1 MAVCTDVEA
10 AIRGLS
16 SLAVLNLPLIAASTE
31 LSQLGK
37 SQEGDGTQAG
47 PSSQPAV
54 AAAPALRL
62 SASDKESV
70 LAQLVSDGWL
80 FGDSKSSY
88 RLGPRSFLELGRM
101 LMEVAEDDV
110 KEVWGGWI

>member
-10 AIRGLS
+10 ATRGLS

-37 SQEGDGTQAG
+37 SQGEDGTQAG
-47 PSSQPAV
+47 PASQPAP
-54 AAAPALRL
+54 AGPALRL
-62 SASDKESV
+62 SASDKESA
-70 LAQLVSDGWL
+70 LAQLVADGWL
-80 FGDSKSSY
+80 FGDAKSSY

-101 LMEVAEDDV
+101 LMEVADDDV
-110 KEVWGGWI
+110 KEAWGGWI